1 MLCSLCSPVCVQMN
15 QLNVLISWYLI
26 VLRRGMPGVT
36 AVGNLGV
43 SVLSG
48 YILYLCYTDALPDIV
63 SFP

>member
-1 MLCSLCSPVCVQMN
+1 MQCSLCSVCVQMN
-15 QLNVLISWYLI
+15 QLNVLIAWYLI
-26 VLRRGMPGVT
+26 VLRRGIPGVT

-48 YILYLCYTDALPDIV
+48 YTLYLCYTDALLEVV